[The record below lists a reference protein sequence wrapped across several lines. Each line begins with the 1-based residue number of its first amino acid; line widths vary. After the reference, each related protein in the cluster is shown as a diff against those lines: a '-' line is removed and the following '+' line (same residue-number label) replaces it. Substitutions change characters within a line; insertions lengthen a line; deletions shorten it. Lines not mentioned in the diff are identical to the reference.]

1 MRSARAKPWRRT
13 SPRSTRAERLAFSR
27 WCGAAW
33 GECPTDPPRTAHDP
47 IRSPSFVPRRTNH
60 ERCCHHRHSY
70 GQTAQ
75 HRVPEGTV
83 APPRPSASGADLH
96 DLRHPDPVPAHD
108 RDLHAELEHP
118 RARGQELPRLRPVRV
133 VRRPFQL
140 RHGVHRHPVAQRG
153 GEHDRADHLG
163 RRHQPADRVGT
174 RGPAGPQVPRARS
187 RPHLADRAVPG
198 DAGRVGVGVEARA
211 VQPRLRAAPRG
222 AQLGVRSVR
231 GRGAGDRLRVQHPD
245 ARDHRRARVAV
256 DAVHDADPAGR
267 AAVPARRRARGRQDR
282 PRRRDPDLPL
292 HHAAAPAAVHRAVRA
307 ARHDLRGADLR
318 RDLHDHPGRT
328 RVGDEQPALRDLPDD
343 VPQVRVRRGR
353 RGRCRGGDR
362 HPRGGD
368 LRAAHHL
375 IAVHRGDVPMS
386 VTQETSRNPFSP
398 EDATVAQK
406 RRRQRKVKDDTAASA
421 GPGWAVLA
429 WIVTL
434 LFFAPVAWMVLT
446 SLHSESD
453 AATNPPS
460 IFAPLTLSNYQ
471 AVFERGISS
480 FLINSVTASVVST
493 LLVLLLAVPAAY
505 ALSIK
510 PVEKWTDVMFFF
522 LSTKFLPPIAALLPI
537 YLIVKEAGMLDNVFT
552 LVILYTSMNLPI
564 AIWMMQSFLAEV
576 PKEILEAAQVDGA
589 GLTRTLL
596 SIVAPIAMPG
606 LAATSLIC
614 FIFSWNEFMF
624 AVNLTATRAST
635 APIFLVGFISSQGLF
650 LAKLC
655 AAATLVSLPV
665 LIAGFAAQDKLV
677 RGLSLGAVK

>member
-1 MRSARAKPWRRT
+1 
-13 SPRSTRAERLAFSR
+13 
-27 WCGAAW
+27 
-33 GECPTDPPRTAHDP
+33 
-47 IRSPSFVPRRTNH
+47 
-60 ERCCHHRHSY
+60 
-70 GQTAQ
+70 
-75 HRVPEGTV
+75 
-83 APPRPSASGADLH
+83 
-96 DLRHPDPVPAHD
+96 
-108 RDLHAELEHP
+108 
-118 RARGQELPRLRPVRV
+118 
-133 VRRPFQL
+133 
-140 RHGVHRHPVAQRG
+140 
-153 GEHDRADHLG
+153 
-163 RRHQPADRVGT
+163 
-174 RGPAGPQVPRARS
+174 
-187 RPHLADRAVPG
+187 
-198 DAGRVGVGVEARA
+198 
-211 VQPRLRAAPRG
+211 
-222 AQLGVRSVR
+222 
-231 GRGAGDRLRVQHPD
+231 
-245 ARDHRRARVAV
+245 
-256 DAVHDADPAGR
+256 
-267 AAVPARRRARGRQDR
+267 
-282 PRRRDPDLPL
+282 
-292 HHAAAPAAVHRAVRA
+292 
-307 ARHDLRGADLR
+307 
-318 RDLHDHPGRT
+318 
-328 RVGDEQPALRDLPDD
+328 
-343 VPQVRVRRGR
+343 
-353 RGRCRGGDR
+353 
-362 HPRGGD
+362 
-368 LRAAHHL
+368 
-375 IAVHRGDVPMS
+375 

-398 EDATVAQK
+398 EDATIARK

-429 WIVTL
+429 WIITL

-460 IFAPLTLSNYQ
+460 IFAPLTLSNYA
-471 AVFERGISS
+471 AVFDRGISS
-480 FLINSVTASVVST
+480 FLINSATASIVST

-537 YLIVKEAGMLDNVFT
+537 YLIVKQANMLDNVFT